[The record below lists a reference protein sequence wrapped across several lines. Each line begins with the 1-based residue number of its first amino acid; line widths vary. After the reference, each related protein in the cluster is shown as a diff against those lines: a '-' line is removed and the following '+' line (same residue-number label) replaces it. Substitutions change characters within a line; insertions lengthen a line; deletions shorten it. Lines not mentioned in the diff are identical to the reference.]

1 MKKLKSAIESDLVQA
16 KVDQGVNE
24 RLNLAG
30 MTLAGLTAGLRT
42 SDSNSK
48 LKKTGKVIKDKIGL
62 AEFSSQLG
70 FQLRGHNIASF
81 NLPAGGYKLDGFWE
95 AICVGAA
102 ACLALCYAMQGSYQW
117 ASTQIP
123 RVVNHQLLERLQG
136 RYRIAGMIHALDSMV
151 KRLGPSYGLVR
162 VHDSGD
168 FYSQMYIDAWMQV
181 IRMNPT
187 IWFYC
192 YTKSH
197 HLLPDDL
204 PANFAVTK
212 SFGGKHD
219 DLIDPD
225 NDPHA
230 RIFATLEELL
240 AAGYI
245 DANDAVQGEIATILG
260 RRKIGLAYHGTRKP
274 THAQLQAVA

>member
-1 MKKLKSAIESDLVQA
+1 MNSAIQSDLVQA
-16 KVDQGVNE
+16 KVDQEVNR
-24 RLNLAG
+24 RLALAG
-30 MTLAGLTAGLRT
+30 MTLAGLTAGLKT

-102 ACLALCYAMQGSYQW
+102 ACLALCYAMQGSYKW

-162 VHDSGD
+162 LHDSGD
-168 FYSQMYIDAWMQV
+168 FYSQTYFDAWMEV

-197 HLLPDDL
+197 HLAESHGFL
-204 PANFAVTK
+204 PANFGVTK

-219 DLIDPD
+219 DLIDTD

-230 RIFATLEELL
+230 RIFATVQELL
-240 AAGYI
+240 DAGYI
-245 DANDAVQGEIATILG
+245 DANDEVQGEIATILG

-274 THAQLQAVA
+274 TPAQLRAVA

>member
-1 MKKLKSAIESDLVQA
+1 MKSAIGSDLVQA

-24 RLNLAG
+24 RLAMAG
-30 MTLAGLTAGLRT
+30 MTLAGLTAGLKL
-42 SDSNSK
+42 SFSNSK
-48 LKKTGKVIKDKIGL
+48 LKKTGKVIKKIGL
-62 AEFSSQLG
+62 QEFSSQLG

-95 AICVGAA
+95 AICIGAA
-102 ACLALCYAMQGSYQW
+102 ACLALCYAMQGSFTW

-136 RYRIAGMIHALDSMV
+136 RYRIAGMIHALDRMI

-162 VHDSGD
+162 LHDSGD
-168 FYSQMYIDAWMQV
+168 FYSQTYIDAWMQV

-187 IWFYC
+187 IWFYL

-204 PANFAVTK
+204 PENLSVTK

-219 DLIDPD
+219 DLIDTD

-230 RIFATLEELL
+230 RIFATVQELID
-240 AAGYI
+240 AGYI
-245 DANDAVQGEIATILG
+245 DANDEVDGEIATILG
-260 RRKIGLAYHGTRKP
+260 RHKIGLAYHGVKKP
-274 THAQLQAVA
+274 TPAQLRAVA

>member
-16 KVDQGVNE
+16 KVDQE
-24 RLNLAG
+24 AKRRLAIAG
-30 MTLAGLTAGLRT
+30 MTLAGLTAGLKT

-48 LKKTGKVIKDKIGL
+48 LKKTGNVIKDKIGL
-62 AEFSSQLG
+62 QEFSRQLG

-95 AICVGAA
+95 KICIGAG
-102 ACLALCYAMQGSYQW
+102 ACLALCYAMQGSYKW

-136 RYRIAGMIHALDSMV
+136 RYRVAGMIHALDRMV

-162 VHDSGD
+162 LHDSGD
-168 FYSQMYIDAWMQV
+168 FYSQMYIDAWMEV
-181 IRMNPT
+181 IRLNPT

-212 SFGGKHD
+212 SFGGVHD
-219 DLIDPD
+219 ALIDPD

-230 RIFATLEELL
+230 RIFATVKELL

-245 DANDAVQGEIATILG
+245 DANDEIEGEIATILG
-260 RRKIGLAYHGTRKP
+260 RRKIGLPWHGVKKP
-274 THAQLQAVA
+274 TPAQLKAVS